1 MSVMKELMHSE
12 GSMGNWMSEKKSSFE
27 RR

>member
-12 GSMGNWMSEKKSSFE
+12 GSMGNWMSEKKSSF
-27 RR
+27 